1 SAVAAWKPLQM
12 VATQRWGQPIRLPN
26 NNTLKFEEISAR
38 QDDARRLG
46 SRIGRGPTKWGGSP
60 ASLALRI
67 SKETLKQVQGDDLVV
82 QGDDLGGQG
91 DVFFVYLSCMS
102 MKIERVTAGD
112 GCAQLEGLLEELT
125 GCAGQ
130 QPDLGAVLANP
141 AVRMYVG
148 REQDGRIVACGC
160 LGVMDTLSGR
170 KGHIEDIVVSG
181 DCRGKGYG
189 RQIVEFLIQEAKS
202 LGPMELFL
210 TSRPSRVAANA
221 LYQSLGF
228 EKKETNCYKMN
239 ITI

>member
-1 SAVAAWKPLQM
+1 M
-12 VATQRWGQPIRLPN
+12 VATQRWGQRFRLPN
-26 NNTLKFEEISAR
+26 NNTLKFEIIAE
-38 QDDARRLG
+38 
-46 SRIGRGPTKWGGSP
+46 
-60 ASLALRI
+60 
-67 SKETLKQVQGDDLVV
+67 KETLKQVQGDDQGVQHDVV
-82 QGDDLGGQG
+82 QGDGLGGQG
-91 DVFFVYLSCMS
+91 DGQGVQHDVFFVYLSCMS
-102 MKIERVTAGD
+102 IKIERVTAGD

-160 LGVMDTLSGR
+160 LGVIDTLSGR

-202 LGPMELFL
+202 MGPMELFL